1 MARNAEKAMTA
12 LARWRRM
19 KMEEERGPIARRPAL
34 ASECNDLRRAER
46 WRMDV
51 IREIA
56 RKIAQIQN
64 PGLGEFKIRDL
75 NDEINKL
82 LKTKYHWEVR
92 ICELGGPDYKRIAPK
107 MLDREGREVPGNRGY
122 KYFGAAKDLPGIREL
137 FEKPDAEE
145 MKTKKRQV
153 LHRLDASYYG
163 YLDEDDGVIL
173 PLEKEQ
179 EMEAIA
185 KAVQDWK
192 DQKESPFDTFGEEE
206 GIHLYEDSFD
216 TTIEP
221 EEYLSGEGPSAP
233 VESQDTNKRTYEG
246 LIPQVEVP
254 MQKDIEEALL
264 NRKKKELLEKYAS
277 EALLQQCLEARTLMG
292 IVLFAAT
299 YATVFPDYFTRIT
312 FDLEQNADN
321 FFAQHWS
328 SMSVSSSPSLTTT
341 ELWKRAITP
350 NADWSQKDDLLDAIY
365 WLKQLVSALLGV
377 LWGTLPLRGA
387 LAIAIYFLVCSC
399 ISHLYV
405 TSFQRVDEEWIGG
418 LAEVIKEGFS
428 TAFAT
433 FLVVWILLVHLT
445 HVDFPDVIGSWAVWP
460 LLESLDKRLK
470 GKNFKWVF
478 FLQPT
483 TRIDVKRLRDVLQ
496 TYDENDAHFLGHAL
510 KDDGPTIVH
519 HFYREAKPLLYPN
532 YRAGFALSRA
542 AFLNLVSYLKNDWAP
557 KTPFTI
563 DAQFELALIAQSIG
577 LELTDTTSFCTSFM
591 RPDCVTQHYRK
602 VGSCTASDVDFK
614 DVIFAVRTW
623 HQNHDTRVKVLK
635 DTWAKGKEL
644 RLYFFSDVEDPTI
657 PTVKLKTKNTK
668 AGHCAKT
675 MEILSF
681 FEQYGREKS
690 AFTWL
695 VLTDDD
701 TLLNAG
707 NLLKLLECFD
717 SSMPIHLGQRYGF
730 NFNKHGTS
738 GYDYITFG
746 GGSVF
751 SSSAIGNFVSAC
763 KCPKDDSPDDMFLG
777 SCASVANVDLVH
789 SSLFHQNRPYDYN
802 DELLEK
808 DSTVSFHSFWA
819 MDPIKAYHT
828 YLVTES
834 TANDTVNEHENE
846 SDESIII
853 PLSKGG
859 STAEHDVEL

>member
-137 FEKPDAEE
+137 FEKPDVEE
-145 MKTKKRQV
+145 TKAKKRQV
-153 LHRLDASYYG
+153 LHHLDASYYG

-179 EMEAIA
+179 EMEAVA

-216 TTIEP
+216 TTVQAED
-221 EEYLSGEGPSAP
+221 YLNEGPSAP
-233 VESQDTNKRTYEG
+233 VESQDAGRRTYEG

-264 NRKKKELLEKYAS
+264 NRKKKELLEKYLARNSDIPCKVNMLFLINCS
-277 EALLQQCLEARTLMG
+277 EHLRCCFQM
-292 IVLFAAT
+292 VLFTAT
-299 YATVFPDYFTRIT
+299 YATVLPDHFNRIS
-312 FDLEQNADN
+312 FDLAQNVDK
-321 FFAQHWS
+321 FFAQCWS

-365 WLKQLVSALLGV
+365 WLKQLVSAILGV

-387 LAIAIYFLVCSC
+387 LAIAIYFLACSC

-433 FLVVWILLVHLT
+433 FLVPVKMVSVLVILIALSFAVASCSSELDCCASHSCRFSRRDRLM
-445 HVDFPDVIGSWAVWP
+445 GSMA
-460 LLESLDKRLK
+460 
-470 GKNFKWVF
+470 
-478 FLQPT
+478 PT
-483 TRIDVKRLRDVLQ
+483 RV
-496 TYDENDAHFLGHAL
+496 AHFLGHSL

-519 HFYREAKPLLYPN
+519 HFYREGQPLLYPN
-532 YRAGFALSRA
+532 FRAGFALSRT
-542 AFLNLVSYLKNDWAP
+542 AFLNLVSYLKNEWMP
-557 KTPFTI
+557 KTAFTI
-563 DAQFELALIAQSIG
+563 DAQFELALIARSIG
-577 LELTDTTSFCTSFM
+577 LELTDVPNFCTSFM

-602 VGSCTASDVDFK
+602 VGGCTASGADFK

-623 HQNHDTRVKVLK
+623 HQNHNTRVKILK
-635 DTWAKGKEL
+635 DTWAKGEEL
-644 RLYFFSDVEDPTI
+644 RLFFFSDVEDPSI
-657 PTVKLKTKNTK
+657 PTIKLKTENTK
-668 AGHCAKT
+668 VGHCAKT

-681 FEQYGREKS
+681 FERYAREKS

-695 VLTDDD
+695 VLSDDD

-717 SSMPIHLGQRYGF
+717 SSMAIHVGQRYGF
-730 NFNKHGTS
+730 NFDRHGNT

-751 SSSAIGNFVSAC
+751 STSAIRNFVSAC
-763 KCPKDDSPDDMFLG
+763 KCPQDDSPDDMFLG
-777 SCASVANVDLVH
+777 SCASMANVDLVH
-789 SSLFHQNRPYDYN
+789 SSQFHQNRPYDYN
-802 DELLEK
+802 SELLEK
-808 DSTVSFHSFWA
+808 DSTVSFHSFWS
-819 MDPIKAYHT
+819 MDPIEAYRT

-834 TANDTVNEHENE
+834 TSNDTANERESE
-846 SDESIII
+846 SDKSIII
-853 PLSKGG
+853 PLAKGD
-859 STAEHDVEL
+859 STVEHGAEL